1 MQTFTTIIAASAFV
15 AAVSG
20 SPLTV
25 RNTCGSAPSSG
36 GSQAPISQPTGIAT
50 AAACQAQC
58 EANGSCQSFVFGLVD
73 GTAKCMLYSVPAAS
87 VPKQSSTALVAYDKA
102 CTSVPTTAPAT
113 SNAPAHKLAVRATCG
128 SAPTGTGSSAPLS
141 TPAGITTAE
150 ACQAQCEANGSCQ
163 SFVFGMVDNVVKC
176 MLYSVP
182 AASVPKQS
190 STNLIAYDK
199 ACTSVPAV
207 VPTSSNPTGVATS
220 TSGSNTGSNAGSNT
234 GSNTGTNTGSNT
246 GSTSGSGTNTNTP
259 SGQHKRNTCGA
270 TPSGPTGQAAPIS
283 TPANINSVADCRA
296 ACQADASCK
305 SFEFGTMTS
314 GGAQTCRLFSVAASS
329 VPAPAKGQTFVVYDS
344 ACSI

>member
-1 MQTFTTIIAASAFV
+1 MQTFTTILAASAFI
-15 AAVSG
+15 ASVSG

-25 RNTCGSAPSSG
+25 RSTCGAAPSSS
-36 GSQAPISQPTGIAT
+36 GSQTPIAQPTGIAT
-50 AAACQAQC
+50 AADCQAQC
-58 EANGSCQSFVFGLVD
+58 EANDSCQSFVFGVVD
-73 GTAKCMLYSVPAAS
+73 GADKCMLYSVPAAS

-102 CTSVPTTAPAT
+102 CTSVPTTAPA
-113 SNAPAHKLAVRATCG
+113 SSDAQNHRLAVRATCG

-176 MLYSVP
+176 MLYSVS

-220 TSGSNTGSNAGSNT
+220 TSGSTTGSTT
-234 GSNTGTNTGSNT
+234 GSNTGSNT
-246 GSTSGSGTNTNTP
+246 GSTSGSSSNTNAP

-305 SFEFGTMTS
+305 SFEFGTMAS
-314 GGAQTCRLFSVAASS
+314 GGAQACRLFSVAASS
-329 VPAPAKGQTFVVYDS
+329 VPAPTSGQTFVVYDV
-344 ACSI
+344 ACSV